1 MLQCIEIKVRIL
13 YQTIQ
18 LLNKKKSNIFG
29 SVTNK
34 FSKQFELN
42 YKFAANQNLDE
53 LEYNDINATF
63 SLNNFV
69 TNFSFVKE
77 KGDMGNEDLIG
88 NSTTFSFDDKNSLS
102 FQTRKN
108 RKLNLTEFYNL
119 VYEYKN
125 DCLTAGIK
133 YNKTY
138 YEDRDLKPTEN
149 LLFTITLFPLTTFE
163 QKVDE
168 NLY

>member
-1 MLQCIEIKVRIL
+1 
-13 YQTIQ
+13 
-18 LLNKKKSNIFG
+18 
-29 SVTNK
+29 
-34 FSKQFELN
+34 
-42 YKFAANQNLDE
+42 
-53 LEYNDINATF
+53 
-63 SLNNFV
+63 
-69 TNFSFVKE
+69 
-77 KGDMGNEDLIG
+77 MGNEDLIG
-88 NSTTFSFDDKNSLS
+88 NSTTYNFDDKNSLS

-149 LLFTITLFPLTTFE
+149 LLFTITLFPLTTYE

>member
-1 MLQCIEIKVRIL
+1 
-13 YQTIQ
+13 
-18 LLNKKKSNIFG
+18 
-29 SVTNK
+29 
-34 FSKQFELN
+34 
-42 YKFAANQNLDE
+42 
-53 LEYNDINATF
+53 
-63 SLNNFV
+63 
-69 TNFSFVKE
+69 
-77 KGDMGNEDLIG
+77 MGNEDLIG
-88 NSTTFSFDDKNSLS
+88 NSTTYSFDDKNSLS